1 MDSVKSAPTLQ
12 ELTFDLSLARAH
24 LENLLS
30 VSEAKSTNPPM
41 LKRLLAELSD
51 AIAAAEQ
58 TCTPE
63 APFEDCLEKKSHIL
77 WLCNQCDYYLAIEP
91 PAASK
96 FSQTADTARSR
107 NGHWQVRAVVL
118 TMLFLKITAQLRRFF
133 LGSTPPMPAWRE
145 LLAGLQLW
153 KIRRSR
159 RNG

>member
-12 ELTFDLSLARAH
+12 EITFDLSLARAH

-77 WLCNQCDYYLAIEP
+77 WLCNQCDYYLALEP

-96 FSQTADTARSR
+96 FSSKANTARSR
-107 NGHWQVRAVVL
+107 GGHWQIRAVVL
-118 TMLFLKITAQLRRFF
+118 TMIFLKITAQLRSFF
-133 LGSTPPMPAWRE
+133 LGSTPPMPTWRE
-145 LLAGLQLW
+145 LLPGLQLW
-153 KIRRSR
+153 KIRRR